1 MIANGNYMQKEIA
14 YCGERELEDM
24 GYLPVREN
32 VSEILEHLLRIAS
45 DNPHLEKEFEEY
57 HKGVYQDNYYDSVDG
72 FEYCVQHD
80 IVTNDCVLYEL
91 TDKEKDKI
99 TRMRWDGDTHYYD
112 VFESQEEC
120 DEEEKRLAKID
131 EEYRKQKE
139 NYLKHIT

>member
-72 FEYCVQHD
+72 IEYCVQHD

-91 TDKEKDKI
+91 KEIGK
-99 TRMRWDGDTHYYD
+99 
-112 VFESQEEC
+112 
-120 DEEEKRLAKID
+120 
-131 EEYRKQKE
+131 
-139 NYLKHIT
+139 